1 MALKGSAE
9 LRARMKAIQTTFKPL
24 GREWADHT
32 SDAARGM
39 VPVRTGQLRGSIK
52 RKNSTLKRATV
63 SARYTAFFV
72 DAGTKRHE
80 IVPKRSSGLVF
91 PAGGRTVFAK
101 KVEHPGS
108 RPQPFRQR
116 ASEEG
121 LRRTPLAEHLIKLWN
136 SGRPA
141 R

>member
-9 LRARMKAIQTTFKPL
+9 LRARMKAISTTFKPA
-24 GREWADHT
+24 GREWADKT
-32 SDAARGM
+32 ADLGKVM
-39 VPVRTGQLRGSIK
+39 VPVRTGRLRGSIK
-52 RKNSTLKRATV
+52 RKNATQKRATV
-63 SARYTAFFV
+63 SAHYTAFFV

-91 PAGGRTVFAK
+91 AAGGRTVFAK
-101 KVEHPGS
+101 KVDHPGS

-116 ASEEG
+116 AAEEG
-121 LRRTPLAEHLIKLWN
+121 LRRTPLAAHMIKLWN
-136 SGRPA
+136 SSRPA